1 MEKLKQYVVERQI
14 DAIAITNHNI
24 FDLAQYKAIVS
35 ELSNIVVFPGIEINI
50 GHNAGHLIAIARP
63 DDADDFSYKC
73 KNIENEIKSEKDSVN
88 IEQFVKIFGRLNNL
102 ILIPHYDKKPSVDK
116 NILVKLKDNISCG
129 EVNSIKKFI
138 YCQKDEDTLTPV

>member
-1 MEKLKQYVVERQI
+1 MKKFDLHIHTVSTQSDAPFTFSMEKLKQYVVERQI

-63 DDADDFSYKC
+63 DDADDFTLFDMK
-73 KNIENEIKSEKDSVN
+73 
-88 IEQFVKIFGRLNNL
+88 G
-102 ILIPHYDKKPSVDK
+102 HM
-116 NILVKLKDNISCG
+116 
-129 EVNSIKKFI
+129 VNSDQPAKMDRQIFYIK
-138 YCQKDEDTLTPV
+138 